1 LTDPEETEAICTAI
15 YHHDDKLAID
25 SPLAEVL
32 KDADVVHHTMNDMDK
47 PVKEKE
53 RARYRAL
60 RQEFGLPVQ

>member
-1 LTDPEETEAICTAI
+1 MWQ
-15 YHHDDKLAID
+15 
-25 SPLAEVL
+25 AEVL